1 MKLKPCTSW
10 ALLGVLTALGSVG
23 VEAQVPE
30 RHISEA
36 DAAFPEAFSMIS
48 GLRELADGR
57 VMIADPLGQ
66 TLVVVDFEAARS
78 ALQSTLDK
86 LAHVDLNEHEGFA
99 GLNPTAEVVARYVFD
114 RLRDEGLTAIR
125 RVDVTEAPG
134 CSATFEC

>member
-1 MKLKPCTSW
+1 MYMVTVEGSFC
-10 ALLGVLTALGSVG
+10 AVHRVRLGDGTLEPLHGHDW
-23 VEAQVPE
+23 QV
-30 RHISEA
+30 RA
-36 DAAFPEAFSMIS
+36 CFAGRDLDDS
-48 GLRELADGR
+48 G
-57 VMIADPLGQ
+57 M
-66 TLVVVDFEAARS
+66 VVDFEAARS